1 MATLRALQRARRFAK
16 NLSNRGYETCVDR
29 LRPDMVHDL
38 IFKYGVDCRSKV
50 FHNEVCQLIIYDDQ
64 RYGKYLTNESEEFS
78 YDDCAG
84 FFKPRLNRRME
95 LQQLVYQQGL

>member
-1 MATLRALQRARRFAK
+1 
-16 NLSNRGYETCVDR
+16 
-29 LRPDMVHDL
+29 MVHDL